1 MIFTSRNQA
10 IFTGFAA
17 FLISSLALAAPSPK
31 AATKA
36 TARKNAAAKASATYS
51 HANKNWHAPDPE
63 MKQAP
68 TDGQGRPM
76 LVVYSLNTRDKIAMR
91 AANDH
96 GGFGTRDLDK
106 LAHVLREPSSGN
118 QHPIDPALVD
128 LIYRIQSHFHAQ
140 EIRVVSCYRTPHGA
154 NASNHGRGR
163 AIDIIVPGATDAQV
177 AQFAR
182 EQGFVGVG
190 LYPTSGFVHVDVRQ
204 RSYFWLDS
212 SAPGHRNRERG
223 VLGDLAKKSDAAAA
237 ARGEHGVPTLLLE
250 SVDAMLKASNVAT
263 ASAAAAST
271 EEDEDADPPPAEP
284 MSQ

>member
-1 MIFTSRNQA
+1 MT
-10 IFTGFAA
+10 
-17 FLISSLALAAPSPK
+17 ALAAPTPK
-31 AATKA
+31 PATKTPAKKNTTAKA
-36 TARKNAAAKASATYS
+36 TASYA
-51 HANKNWHAPDPE
+51 HANKTWHTPDPE
-63 MKQAP
+63 IKTQPM
-68 TDGQGRPM
+68 DGQGRPM

-91 AANDH
+91 AASDH
-96 GGFGTRDLDK
+96 GGFATRDLDK
-106 LAHVLREPSSGN
+106 LSYVLREPSSGN
-118 QHPIDPALVD
+118 RHPIDPALVD
-128 LIYRIQSHFHAQ
+128 LVYKIQTHFHAQ
-140 EIRVVSCYRTPHGA
+140 EIRVVSCYRTPRGA

-163 AIDIIVPGATDAQV
+163 AIDIVVPGTTDSEV

-237 ARGEHGVPTLLLE
+237 ARGEHGVPPLVLG
-250 SVDAMLKASNVAT
+250 SVDAMLKASNANA
-263 ASAAAAST
+263 ASNASAST

>member
-1 MIFTSRNQA
+1 MICSTRNSA

-17 FLISSLALAAPSPK
+17 FLISTLALAAPTTKPS
-31 AATKA
+31 AKA
-36 TARKNAAAKASATYS
+36 TAKKNATAKASASYA
-51 HANKNWHAPDPE
+51 HANKNWHTPDPE
-63 MKQAP
+63 IKTQPM
-68 TDGQGRPM
+68 DGQGRPL
-76 LVVYSLNTRDKIAMR
+76 LVIHSLNTRDKIAMR
-91 AANDH
+91 AASDH
-96 GGFGTRDLDK
+96 GGFATRDLDK
-106 LAHVLREPSSGN
+106 LSYVLREPSSGN
-118 QHPIDPALVD
+118 RHPIDPALVD
-128 LIYRIQSHFHAQ
+128 LVYKIQTHFHAQ
-140 EIRVVSCYRTPHGA
+140 EIRVVSCYRTPRGA

-163 AIDIIVPGATDAQV
+163 AIDIVVPGSTDLEV

-237 ARGEHGVPTLLLE
+237 ARGEHGVPSLVLG
-250 SVDAMLKASNVAT
+250 SVDAWLKASGST
-263 ASAAAAST
+263 AGAAAAANT
-271 EEDEDADPPPAEP
+271 EEDEDADPPVDDS

>member
-1 MIFTSRNQA
+1 
-10 IFTGFAA
+10 
-17 FLISSLALAAPSPK
+17 
-31 AATKA
+31 
-36 TARKNAAAKASATYS
+36 
-51 HANKNWHAPDPE
+51 
-63 MKQAP
+63 
-68 TDGQGRPM
+68 M
-76 LVVYSLNTRDKIAMR
+76 LVVHSLNTRDKIAMR

-106 LAHVLREPSSGN
+106 LAWVLREPSSGN
-118 QHPIDPALVD
+118 RHPIDPALVD
-128 LIYRIQSHFHAQ
+128 LIYKIQTHFHAQ

-163 AIDIIVPGATDAQV
+163 AIDIVVPGSTDSEV

-204 RSYFWLDS
+204 RSYFRLDS

-237 ARGEHGVPTLLLE
+237 ARGEHGVPSLVLG
-250 SVDAMLKASNVAT
+250 SVDATLKANSAT
-263 ASAAAAST
+263 AASNAAAST
-271 EEDEDADPPPAEP
+271 EEDEDADPSPSEP
-284 MSQ
+284 MPQ